1 MNDESFMS
9 GTGDERPLKKLKT
22 TVKTYCRIRPRFEAW
37 EDKVTLKY
45 TKENVT
51 NTARKQAS
59 RQDVQT
65 TRFFTEVYGP
75 TDNNKNVF
83 NNMVV
88 PMLENVMN
96 GYPSVLIAYGQTGSG
111 KTYTMMGV
119 GSEGQSGILQHS
131 LQWLLGKSET
141 SSIELTAVEVYGIH
155 QTKLEFFDLLVQPD
169 DWASKEPLRSLRQ
182 ANNLT
187 LTTPHECHDIVCKAH
202 KASHFAPTARNPQSS
217 RGHVAFIVRVK
228 TKGRQSAFVVVDL
241 AGSEG
246 MDALESPEL
255 KKQVIS
261 YETRKMEA
269 GAIKNGLG
277 ELRGMI
283 NELKRG
289 KLQKNLGLGLRQL
302 LMEHVTGN
310 TILSFIFTLA
320 PSNQHAI
327 PTENT
332 LRVAD
337 SAAQIKKQVT
347 RIAKLGPSTK
357 EIIEKLR
364 QELEETNKNVNKYK
378 KEKSTA
384 VLQKNQLKSELNQL
398 REHVADLNKSRER
411 VKQLETEKCAW
422 ERRESELEEI
432 ERESRRNIADLM
444 AQIEVLSRKTGQK
457 AGSGI
462 SLAVADLRAQNDELR
477 EKLHEANQKLLGRG
491 GEVKEHMANSEN
503 LQEKLKEME
512 NRWNL
517 ELSTLRTEN
526 EQLKKRVQELEVE
539 VEEKDLRIN
548 ELLMNLGDSRS
559 WEDDSLSPQ
568 TCMNSEDHFPTIPL
582 STCIALN
589 TSIEEAMRSNEH
601 QMKLFLETAWDKICG
616 SDDYKTAVMELFE
629 KIDTENDGV
638 IDLCEFTAAASK
650 YSQVRDQEAIND
662 VFNKICSR
670 MENRQKVMEL
680 ADLENLIFVEGNKYL
695 DQPLEVIFG
704 KAVLSKINQPFINF
718 EDDVIGDWLDF
729 RSSADH
735 KWFGIDWATCWVEVD
750 RQRREIRVWKD
761 NFKQELVQSIVLSPN
776 KVRVCKGARDNPVSE
791 REDNKQFHIIAT
803 RRIYKSVYQFRTYSN
818 RTRDAWGWF
827 IRDIIEDD
835 GSSQGVATQ
844 VKLILG
850 LHGNRESTRVLRF
863 GSTNPLASEVLI
875 KLKKIM
881 EVDGGAVEK
890 FGLDRELSDIKLLC
904 RGKTLKPI
912 ETLQHGD
919 IVYALTSPRPPRP
932 FNTPPKLLRRR
943 TADSPML
950 SESDFLAQLIKEENQ
965 QRVSSIQQHSKSL
978 SNLPRTSRVSLF
990 NVRSWRSSAEPST
1003 NRPRSCSANNV
1014 QDSRRL
1020 DVGHWV

>member
-1 MNDESFMS
+1 MS
-9 GTGDERPLKKLKT
+9 NGSLTIGTGDERPVKKLKT

-45 TKENVT
+45 TRENVT

-65 TRFFTEVYGP
+65 TRFFTEVFGP
-75 TDNNKNVF
+75 TENNLNVF
-83 NNMVV
+83 NSMVV

-111 KTYTMMGV
+111 KTYSMMGV
-119 GSEGQSGILQHS
+119 GSDGQTGILQHS

-141 SSIELTAVEVYGIH
+141 NSIELTAVEVYGIH
-155 QTKLEFFDLLVQPD
+155 HTKLEFFDLLVQPD

-187 LTTPHECHDIVCKAH
+187 LTTPHECHDIVYKAH

-217 RGHVAFIVRVK
+217 RGHVAFVVRVK
-228 TKGRQSAFVVVDL
+228 TKGRPSAFVVVDL

-347 RIAKLGPSTK
+347 RIAKFGPSTK

-378 KEKSTA
+378 KERSTA
-384 VLQKNQLKSELNQL
+384 VLQKNQMESERNQL
-398 REHVADLNKSRER
+398 REHVSEMFRTRER
-411 VKQLETEKCAW
+411 VKQLETQKGVWEK
-422 ERRESELEEI
+422 RESELEEN
-432 ERESRRNIADLM
+432 ERESRRNIADLT
-444 AQIEVLSRKTGQK
+444 AQIEVLSRKTGQA
-457 AGSGI
+457 AGGI
-462 SLAVADLRAQNDELR
+462 SLAVADLRAQNDDLR
-477 EKLHEANQKLLGRG
+477 EKLHEANQKLLERG
-491 GEVKEHMANSEN
+491 GEVKEHMANSES
-503 LQEKLKEME
+503 LQEKLNEME
-512 NRWNL
+512 NRWNI

-526 EQLKKRVQELEVE
+526 EQLRKRVQELEVE
-539 VEEKDLRIN
+539 VKQKDVRIN
-548 ELLMNLGDSRS
+548 ELLMNIVDSRS
-559 WEDDSLSPQ
+559 EEDDSLSSRTP
-568 TCMNSEDHFPTIPL
+568 MNSEDHFPTIPL
-582 STCIALN
+582 STCMALN
-589 TSIEEAMRSNEH
+589 TSIAEAMRSNEH
-601 QMKLFLETAWDKICG
+601 QMKLFLETAWDKICR

-638 IDLCEFTAAASK
+638 IDICEFTVAVSK
-650 YSQVRDQEAIND
+650 YSRVRDQEAIND

-704 KAVLSKINQPFINF
+704 KAVLSKINQPFINL

-729 RSSADH
+729 RSSNDY

-750 RQRREIRVWKD
+750 RQRSEIRVWKD

-791 REDNKQFHIIAT
+791 REDGKQFHIIAT
-803 RRIYKSVYQFRTYSN
+803 GRIYKSVYQFRTYSN

-827 IRDIIEDD
+827 IRDIIDD
-835 GSSQGVATQ
+835 DVSSKGLATQ
-844 VKLILG
+844 IKLILG

-863 GSTNPLASEVLI
+863 GSPNPLASEVLI

-912 ETLQHGD
+912 ETLKHGD
-919 IVYALTSPRPPRP
+919 VVYAQTSPRPPQS
-932 FNTPPKLLRRR
+932 FNTPPTLLRRR
-943 TADSPML
+943 TPDSPML
-950 SESDFLAQLIKEENQ
+950 TESDFLAQMINEENQ
-965 QRVSSIQQHSKSL
+965 RRGSSIPLQSKSC

-1003 NRPRSCSANNV
+1003 NRQRSCSGNSV
-1014 QDSRRL
+1014 PDSRL